1 MRILVID
8 DSRIM
13 QAGMKRALAGAGHVV
28 TLAGDGEEGLLVARQ
43 TSPDLILLDMM
54 LPIMSGTDVLSALK
68 LEPSTK
74 DIPIFVLSGLSQKNE
89 TKLLNAGATRYFEK
103 SEHFMERN
111 FAALVE
117 AVGRCTPKHV

>member
-13 QAGMKRALAGAGHVV
+13 QAGMKRALVGAGHQV
-28 TLAGDGEEGLLVARQ
+28 TLARNGEEGLLFARQ
-43 TSPDLILLDMM
+43 ISPDLILLDMM
-54 LPIMSGTDVLSALK
+54 LPIMCGTDVLSALK
-68 LEPSTK
+68 MEPSTK

-89 TKLLNAGATRYFEK
+89 PKLLNAGAAMYFEK
-103 SEHFMERN
+103 SEHFLEHN

-117 AVGRCTPKHV
+117 AVGRCIPKRV

>member
-13 QAGMKRALAGAGHVV
+13 QAGMKRALAGAGHEV

-68 LEPSTK
+68 MEPSTK
-74 DIPIFVLSGLSQKNE
+74 DIPIFVLSGLSQKSE
-89 TKLLNAGATRYFEK
+89 AKLLNAGAARYFEK
-103 SEHFMERN
+103 SEHFLEHN

-117 AVGRCTPKHV
+117 AVGGCTPKHL

>member
-13 QAGMKRALAGAGHVV
+13 QAGMKRALVGAGHEV
-28 TLAGDGEEGLLVARQ
+28 TLAGNGEEGVLVARQ

-68 LEPSTK
+68 IEASTRN
-74 DIPIFVLSGLSQKNE
+74 IPIFVLSGLSQRNE
-89 TKLLNAGATRYFEK
+89 AKLLNAGAARYFEK
-103 SEHFMERN
+103 SEHFLEHN
-111 FAALVE
+111 FAALLE
-117 AVGRCTPKHV
+117 AVGRCNPKHV